1 MAPKVEYADNLGP
14 SRQEDGTIEGTSEEI
29 IDNPDKATAFA
40 ISGIDEHYDIDS
52 DNSPQPEVRANVPN
66 VDDPSMPVNTLRAW
80 TLGLLFTILGT
91 GINQFFSMRYPSVT
105 ISSLVAQ
112 LVAYPAGR
120 AFAHAL
126 PIMKITIF
134 GREIALNPDH
144 HFNIKEHALIT
155 IMSNLSFGPS
165 WATDIIQAQV
175 APAFLGLKTP
185 VGYQFLLALTM
196 QLFGLGMAGMAYRF
210 IVEPPHMVWPSTLAN
225 AALFQTL
232 HGRANP
238 KADGWSISRYRFFVY
253 VFAGGWLWY
262 WLPGFL
268 FTGLSTFAFICWAAP
283 NNIVVNNLFGM
294 STGLAYLPTTFDWSQ
309 IAYNGSPLVVPFWAQ
324 ANVFTG
330 WVILFAL
337 VTPILY
343 YTNTWYTAYLPFS
356 GGDIYDNTGIV
367 FNASRVVDRHGNFS
381 PEDYKN
387 YSPIFMP
394 VTFALSYGISFATMT
409 CVPTYIFLN
418 YWKQIVGAFNPQRKK
433 DIHARLIERYPDAPW
448 WWYAAL
454 IAIVLGLTIM
464 VQEVYDTQMPV
475 WGVFLAF
482 GLAAFYLIPTG
493 SVYAV
498 ANLNSNVLTVL
509 GEIISGY
516 AIPGKPVVML
526 IFKFYAYTGLSQA
539 MIFASDMKLGLYMKI
554 PRRTL
559 FVAQLTACIVGSLTQ
574 NAVVLWML
582 HHVKDICESD
592 QPNKYTCPQGR
603 VNFSSSIVW
612 GAVGPARLYSVSKI
626 YSGLLHLFWL
636 GALLPVVTFFLKK
649 KFPNSK
655 LLRNLHWPL
664 FFAGTGNVPPATGI
678 NYSSAFAV
686 SFIFNKWIRGKYP
699 HWWAKYNYVLS
710 AALDSGL
717 AISAIVIFF
726 ALVFPG
732 RTLPSSSA
740 THQITPKLT
749 GNSCIAVDGVWKI
762 TEDCVDPLFSR
773 PIVDSETHETLP
785 IPHLRVSGH
794 FEGTAVD
801 FNIYLPNN
809 GWKGR
814 FFQLVYPLQ
823 NSTASDREIGFG
835 AESGGYTVRAS
846 GRPTYRGDAAV
857 AKIGMMIAREYYKP
871 KTSKI
876 HGYIYGGS
884 GGSLITV
891 GAMENTINIW
901 SGALTLVQAVPVSIN
916 NWSIRALAGLVLQNK
931 SSEIEN
937 ALSPGGSGDVYSI
950 LSHTERLVF
959 AEATAL
965 GVPIKGW
972 ESFYETGASEP
983 LWEVMRSV
991 SGPAAM
997 RMDPSYGDD
1006 FWNLHGYLGTEDSR
1020 LGEMFRQ
1027 EMLDYNTTII
1037 SIQRDASQIPVELTL
1052 HASPKSTRAYWLDIN
1067 IVSKD
1072 GEVLGQITAKVH
1084 DNSNGKTV
1092 TLHLDNDPRI
1102 LSLLQQGTQVHISN
1116 RLFLAMH
1123 ALHRYSVPKR
1133 PGFYGYDYLRNSN
1146 GEPIYPQRPVLVA
1159 EQIARSA
1166 SGGATFSGKFNGKMI
1181 VMDNLMDVDAFPW
1194 HADWYKHQVRNAYGN
1209 EADDKFRLHYTENAD
1224 HQMGPVVGSKSS
1236 RVVDF
1241 TGLYEQHLRD
1251 LSAWCET
1258 GTYPSTATNYTIQN
1272 TQVKLLAAA
1281 SERKGIQPVIEL
1293 TVDGGRHVEVKIG
1306 TTATFSVRVEVPPGA
1321 GKIISLEWDFEGTG
1335 NFVNKSFGEVERSV
1349 ETTAWYAY
1357 SRHGTFFPGVRAT
1370 SSREGNTETSI
1381 ALALSLDRVRIV
1393 VN

>member
-1 MAPKVEYADNLGP
+1 MARKVEYADNLEP

-120 AFAHAL
+120 ALAHAL
-126 PIMKITIF
+126 PIMRIRVF

-283 NNIVVNNLFGM
+283 NNIIVNNLFGM

-324 ANVFTG
+324 ANVFAG

-343 YTNTWYTAYLPFS
+343 YRNTWYTAYLPFS
-356 GGDIYDNTGIV
+356 GGDIYDNTGNV

-381 PEDYKN
+381 PEDYKS

-454 IAIVLGLTIM
+454 TAIVLGLTIM

-612 GAVGPARLYSVSKI
+612 GAVGPARLYSVGKI

-686 SFIFNKWIRGKYP
+686 SFIFNKWIRGRYP

-732 RTLPSSSA
+732 PVYQAGGRDACRLGLLGVHCEEPFRRRGLAKTVSAKLLRT
-740 THQITPKLT
+740 
-749 GNSCIAVDGVWKI
+749 
-762 TEDCVDPLFSR
+762 
-773 PIVDSETHETLP
+773 
-785 IPHLRVSGH
+785 
-794 FEGTAVD
+794 
-801 FNIYLPNN
+801 
-809 GWKGR
+809 
-814 FFQLVYPLQ
+814 
-823 NSTASDREIGFG
+823 
-835 AESGGYTVRAS
+835 
-846 GRPTYRGDAAV
+846 
-857 AKIGMMIAREYYKP
+857 
-871 KTSKI
+871 KTSSF
-876 HGYIYGGS
+876 GS
-884 GGSLITV
+884 DNFAAADV
-891 GAMENTINIW
+891 APDNT
-901 SGALTLVQAVPVSIN
+901 
-916 NWSIRALAGLVLQNK
+916 
-931 SSEIEN
+931 SS
-937 ALSPGGSGDVYSI
+937 
-950 LSHTERLVF
+950 
-959 AEATAL
+959 
-965 GVPIKGW
+965 
-972 ESFYETGASEP
+972 
-983 LWEVMRSV
+983 
-991 SGPAAM
+991 
-997 RMDPSYGDD
+997 
-1006 FWNLHGYLGTEDSR
+1006 
-1020 LGEMFRQ
+1020 Q
-1027 EMLDYNTTII
+1027 EMC
-1037 SIQRDASQIPVELTL
+1037 
-1052 HASPKSTRAYWLDIN
+1052 KSLN
-1067 IVSKD
+1067 GS
-1072 GEVLGQITAKVH
+1072 VH
-1084 DNSNGKTV
+1084 W
-1092 TLHLDNDPRI
+1092 
-1102 LSLLQQGTQVHISN
+1102 
-1116 RLFLAMH
+1116 A
-1123 ALHRYSVPKR
+1123 
-1133 PGFYGYDYLRNSN
+1133 
-1146 GEPIYPQRPVLVA
+1146 
-1159 EQIARSA
+1159 
-1166 SGGATFSGKFNGKMI
+1166 
-1181 VMDNLMDVDAFPW
+1181 
-1194 HADWYKHQVRNAYGN
+1194 
-1209 EADDKFRLHYTENAD
+1209 
-1224 HQMGPVVGSKSS
+1224 GS
-1236 RVVDF
+1236 
-1241 TGLYEQHLRD
+1241 
-1251 LSAWCET
+1251 W
-1258 GTYPSTATNYTIQN
+1258 
-1272 TQVKLLAAA
+1272 
-1281 SERKGIQPVIEL
+1281 
-1293 TVDGGRHVEVKIG
+1293 
-1306 TTATFSVRVEVPPGA
+1306 
-1321 GKIISLEWDFEGTG
+1321 
-1335 NFVNKSFGEVERSV
+1335 
-1349 ETTAWYAY
+1349 
-1357 SRHGTFFPGVRAT
+1357 
-1370 SSREGNTETSI
+1370 
-1381 ALALSLDRVRIV
+1381 
-1393 VN
+1393 

>member
-91 GINQFFSMRYPSVT
+91 GINQFFSMRYPSIT

-120 AFAHAL
+120 ALAHTL
-126 PIMKITIF
+126 PIMKITLL
-134 GREIALNPDH
+134 GKEIALNPDH

-283 NNIVVNNLFGM
+283 NNIIVNNLFGM

-324 ANVFTG
+324 ANVFAG

-343 YTNTWYTAYLPFS
+343 YTNTWYTAHLPFS
-356 GGDIYDNTGIV
+356 GGDIYDNTGNV

-381 PEDYKN
+381 PEAYRD

-394 VTFALSYGISFATMT
+394 VTFALGYGISFATMT

-454 IAIVLGLTIM
+454 TAIVLGLTIM

-582 HHVKDICESD
+582 HHVKEICESD

-612 GAVGPARLYSVSKI
+612 GAVGPARLYSVGKI

-636 GALLPVVTFFLKK
+636 GALLPVVTFLLKK
-649 KFPNSK
+649 KYPNSK
-655 LLRNLHWPL
+655 LLRTLHWPL

-732 RTLPSSSA
+732 
-740 THQITPKLT
+740 
-749 GNSCIAVDGVWKI
+749 IAKGL
-762 TEDCVDPLFSR
+762 LF
-773 PIVDSETHETLP
+773 VL
-785 IPHLRVSGH
+785 LM
-794 FEGTAVD
+794 
-801 FNIYLPNN
+801 
-809 GWKGR
+809 K
-814 FFQLVYPLQ
+814 
-823 NSTASDREIGFG
+823 
-835 AESGGYTVRAS
+835 
-846 GRPTYRGDAAV
+846 V
-857 AKIGMMIAREYYKP
+857 ARDHYKP
-871 KTSKI
+871 KNNKI
-876 HGYIYGGS
+876 HVYISGGS
-884 GGSLITV
+884 GGSLITFLGLAAALV
-891 GAMENTINIW
+891 TTMGAFE
-901 SGALTLVQAVPVSIN
+901 S
-916 NWSIRALAGLVLQNK
+916 
-931 SSEIEN
+931 
-937 ALSPGGSGDVYSI
+937 
-950 LSHTERLVF
+950 
-959 AEATAL
+959 ATAL
-965 GVPIKGW
+965 
-972 ESFYETGASEP
+972 S
-983 LWEVMRSV
+983 L
-991 SGPAAM
+991 
-997 RMDPSYGDD
+997 
-1006 FWNLHGYLGTEDSR
+1006 
-1020 LGEMFRQ
+1020 
-1027 EMLDYNTTII
+1027 MLRNTTT
-1037 SIQRDASQIPVELTL
+1037 D
-1052 HASPKSTRAYWLDIN
+1052 K
-1067 IVSKD
+1067 
-1072 GEVLGQITAKVH
+1072 
-1084 DNSNGKTV
+1084 
-1092 TLHLDNDPRI
+1092 
-1102 LSLLQQGTQVHISN
+1102 SLLPTTKQ
-1116 RLFLAMH
+1116 
-1123 ALHRYSVPKR
+1123 
-1133 PGFYGYDYLRNSN
+1133 
-1146 GEPIYPQRPVLVA
+1146 
-1159 EQIARSA
+1159 
-1166 SGGATFSGKFNGKMI
+1166 
-1181 VMDNLMDVDAFPW
+1181 
-1194 HADWYKHQVRNAYGN
+1194 
-1209 EADDKFRLHYTENAD
+1209 
-1224 HQMGPVVGSKSS
+1224 
-1236 RVVDF
+1236 
-1241 TGLYEQHLRD
+1241 LRD
-1251 LSAWCET
+1251 LLSVLDARLARSRFTDSVLGWHKYLYKHPDIDDASRNVLRRDSSYPSVEATEKLVSAFRQLHRIGDSSVSKIAVHLTSSSPWVIAFTRWCLGAPPSVYLQDGTPIIEQPDLSVDIIINTGHTEDDQNFVVTIYHDIGDPENLIATNSGKPWAGMTTIENYGQWMLKEYNLDQVQAFRALQQCLPYAAKEYLNQCRFTASKAHQAPITRNSRQRDEKVVEEYRTVPFGSDSSVAEMICRMLNVEKEGTSFELEKLEAGVRITDLPLVKLHLKSLRNDCLCQACADRSSERHDISAWRGGCLKDQFL
-1258 GTYPSTATNYTIQN
+1258 YD
-1272 TQVKLLAAA
+1272 AALFL
-1281 SERKGIQPVIEL
+1281 S
-1293 TVDGGRHVEVKIG
+1293 D
-1306 TTATFSVRVEVPPGA
+1306 
-1321 GKIISLEWDFEGTG
+1321 
-1335 NFVNKSFGEVERSV
+1335 
-1349 ETTAWYAY
+1349 
-1357 SRHGTFFPGVRAT
+1357 
-1370 SSREGNTETSI
+1370 
-1381 ALALSLDRVRIV
+1381 ALALSLFHLSDNLLVRIENGRDRRRDDYHTTVFSIFTHQSVGYSISSDIKEPCKIEALLDWALMLIGHDVGTEVSTSRWAMSCFKGQAAYPTIFDTRRMKKRGYLRLSWLPGILQFQSEKYEV
-1393 VN
+1393 VKSEKERQNPPPPSSKVLSSREVIRPLNLFPNYRLKWRVEAKDGFLNLGVYLEGPSVDIIRNPTEAISALACSLVFERCKHANRDAELESPDQFCGYTSPLMPNEYLRNKTRIVAVDGADDLRFYALTEIALSMSVEV

>member
-80 TLGLLFTILGT
+80 ALGLLFTILGT

-120 AFAHAL
+120 ALAHAL
-126 PIMKITIF
+126 PIMRITLF
-134 GREIALNPDH
+134 GREMALNPDH

-324 ANVFTG
+324 ANVFAG
-330 WVILFAL
+330 WVITFAL

-356 GGDIYDNTGIV
+356 GGDIYDNTGNV

-381 PEDYKN
+381 PEDYKE

-433 DIHARLIERYPDAPW
+433 DVHARLIERYPDAPW

-454 IAIVLGLTIM
+454 TAIVLGLTIM

-612 GAVGPARLYSVSKI
+612 GAVGPARLYSVGKI
-626 YSGLLHLFWL
+626 YAGLLHLFWL

-649 KFPNSK
+649 RYPNSK
-655 LLRNLHWPL
+655 LLRKLHWPL

-732 RTLPSSSA
+732 VSLSWW
-740 THQITPKLT
+740 
-749 GNSCIAVDGVWKI
+749 GN
-762 TEDCVDPLFSR
+762 
-773 PIVDSETHETLP
+773 
-785 IPHLRVSGH
+785 
-794 FEGTAVD
+794 
-801 FNIYLPNN
+801 N
-809 GWKGR
+809 
-814 FFQLVYPLQ
+814 
-823 NSTASDREIGFG
+823 
-835 AESGGYTVRAS
+835 
-846 GRPTYRGDAAV
+846 
-857 AKIGMMIAREYYKP
+857 
-871 KTSKI
+871 
-876 HGYIYGGS
+876 
-884 GGSLITV
+884 
-891 GAMENTINIW
+891 
-901 SGALTLVQAVPVSIN
+901 VQ
-916 NWSIRALAGLVLQNK
+916 
-931 SSEIEN
+931 
-937 ALSPGGSGDVYSI
+937 
-950 LSHTERLVF
+950 
-959 AEATAL
+959 
-965 GVPIKGW
+965 
-972 ESFYETGASEP
+972 
-983 LWEVMRSV
+983 
-991 SGPAAM
+991 
-997 RMDPSYGDD
+997 
-1006 FWNLHGYLGTEDSR
+1006 
-1020 LGEMFRQ
+1020 
-1027 EMLDYNTTII
+1027 
-1037 SIQRDASQIPVELTL
+1037 
-1052 HASPKSTRAYWLDIN
+1052 
-1067 IVSKD
+1067 
-1072 GEVLGQITAKVH
+1072 
-1084 DNSNGKTV
+1084 
-1092 TLHLDNDPRI
+1092 
-1102 LSLLQQGTQVHISN
+1102 
-1116 RLFLAMH
+1116 
-1123 ALHRYSVPKR
+1123 
-1133 PGFYGYDYLRNSN
+1133 
-1146 GEPIYPQRPVLVA
+1146 
-1159 EQIARSA
+1159 
-1166 SGGATFSGKFNGKMI
+1166 
-1181 VMDNLMDVDAFPW
+1181 
-1194 HADWYKHQVRNAYGN
+1194 
-1209 EADDKFRLHYTENAD
+1209 
-1224 HQMGPVVGSKSS
+1224 
-1236 RVVDF
+1236 
-1241 TGLYEQHLRD
+1241 
-1251 LSAWCET
+1251 
-1258 GTYPSTATNYTIQN
+1258 
-1272 TQVKLLAAA
+1272 
-1281 SERKGIQPVIEL
+1281 
-1293 TVDGGRHVEVKIG
+1293 G
-1306 TTATFSVRVEVPPGA
+1306 TTADGLGTPWRKLGTNETFGPST
-1321 GKIISLEWDFEGTG
+1321 W
-1335 NFVNKSFGEVERSV
+1335 N
-1349 ETTAWYAY
+1349 
-1357 SRHGTFFPGVRAT
+1357 
-1370 SSREGNTETSI
+1370 
-1381 ALALSLDRVRIV
+1381 
-1393 VN
+1393 

>member
-1 MAPKVEYADNLGP
+1 MAPKAEYADNLQP
-14 SRQEDGTIEGTSEEI
+14 SREEEGTIEGTTEEI

-40 ISGIDEHYDIDS
+40 ITAIDEEYNIDS

-66 VDDPSMPVNTLRAW
+66 VDDPSMPVNTLRVW
-80 TLGLLFTILGT
+80 MLGLLFTILGT

-112 LVAYPAGR
+112 LLAYPAGR
-120 AFAHAL
+120 ALAHAL
-126 PIMKITIF
+126 PIMKATLF

-165 WATDIIQAQV
+165 WATDIIQAQT
-175 APAFLGLKTP
+175 ARAFLGLKTP

-238 KADGWSISRYRFFVY
+238 VADGWGISRYRFFVY

-283 NNIVVNNLFGM
+283 NNIIVNNLFGM

-324 ANVFTG
+324 ANVFAG

-343 YTNTWYTAYLPFS
+343 YTNTWYTAHLPFS
-356 GGDIYDNTGIV
+356 GGDIYDNTGNI
-367 FNASRVVDRHGNFS
+367 FNVSKVVDQHGNFS
-381 PEDYKN
+381 PEDYHN

-394 VTFALSYGISFATMT
+394 VTFAFSYGISFATMT
-409 CVPTYIFLN
+409 CVPTFIFLN
-418 YWKQIVGAFNPQRKK
+418 YWKQIVGAFNTNRKK

-454 IAIVLGLTIM
+454 TAIVLGLTIM
-464 VQEVYDTQMPV
+464 VQEVYHTQMPV

-612 GAVGPARLYSVSKI
+612 GAVGPARLYSVGKI

-636 GALLPVVTFFLKK
+636 GALLPVVTFFAKK
-649 KFPNSK
+649 KFPNNKFLS
-655 LLRNLHWPL
+655 NLHWPL

-717 AISAIVIFF
+717 AVSAIVIFF

-732 RTLPSSSA
+732 VSLSWWGNNVQGTTADGLGSPSIMTEKTATCSNATSEESSSIWTAEKALENLNIGKLRNTPHKDLLFFHLAGQLKRVIRAGWKRYNIPDPESVSDHSWRMSLLAICLPSS
-740 THQITPKLT
+740 L
-749 GNSCIAVDGVWKI
+749 GVD
-762 TEDCVDPLFSR
+762 LA
-773 PIVDSETHETLP
+773 
-785 IPHLRVSGH
+785 RVS
-794 FEGTAVD
+794 
-801 FNIYLPNN
+801 
-809 GWKGR
+809 
-814 FFQLVYPLQ
+814 Q
-823 NSTASDREIGFG
+823 
-835 AESGGYTVRAS
+835 
-846 GRPTYRGDAAV
+846 
-857 AKIGMMIAREYYKP
+857 M
-871 KTSKI
+871 
-876 HGYIYGGS
+876 
-884 GGSLITV
+884 
-891 GAMENTINIW
+891 
-901 SGALTLVQAVPVSIN
+901 TLV
-916 NWSIRALAGLVLQNK
+916 
-931 SSEIEN
+931 
-937 ALSPGGSGDVYSI
+937 
-950 LSHTERLVF
+950 H
-959 AEATAL
+959 
-965 GVPIKGW
+965 
-972 ESFYETGASEP
+972 
-983 LWEVMRSV
+983 
-991 SGPAAM
+991 
-997 RMDPSYGDD
+997 
-1006 FWNLHGYLGTEDSR
+1006 
-1020 LGEMFRQ
+1020 
-1027 EMLDYNTTII
+1027 
-1037 SIQRDASQIPVELTL
+1037 
-1052 HASPKSTRAYWLDIN
+1052 DI
-1067 IVSKD
+1067 
-1072 GEVLGQITAKVH
+1072 GEVLVGDITPHDKVPKMEKRRREEE
-1084 DNSNGKTV
+1084 SV
-1092 TLHLDNDPRI
+1092 RLLS
-1102 LSLLQQGTQVHISN
+1102 SLLGGEKGKYILDLWLEFEENETKESQV
-1116 RLFLAMH
+1116 A
-1123 ALHRYSVPKR
+1123 
-1133 PGFYGYDYLRNSN
+1133 
-1146 GEPIYPQRPVLVA
+1146 
-1159 EQIARSA
+1159 
-1166 SGGATFSGKFNGKMI
+1166 
-1181 VMDNLMDVDAFPW
+1181 
-1194 HADWYKHQVRNAYGN
+1194 
-1209 EADDKFRLHYTENAD
+1209 
-1224 HQMGPVVGSKSS
+1224 
-1236 RVVDF
+1236 
-1241 TGLYEQHLRD
+1241 RD
-1251 LSAWCET
+1251 LDEIEMVFQAVEYEYMTESKLGEFM
-1258 GTYPSTATNYTIQN
+1258 TAANNIVT
-1272 TQVKLLAAA
+1272 
-1281 SERKGIQPVIEL
+1281 P
-1293 TVDGGRHVEVKIG
+1293 EVKDW
-1306 TTATFSVRVEVPPGA
+1306 ALRVLGERDGA
-1321 GKIISLEWDFEGTG
+1321 W
-1335 NFVNKSFGEVERSV
+1335 N
-1349 ETTAWYAY
+1349 
-1357 SRHGTFFPGVRAT
+1357 
-1370 SSREGNTETSI
+1370 
-1381 ALALSLDRVRIV
+1381 
-1393 VN
+1393 